1 MTRRVL
7 VVGFGN
13 PDAAD
18 DAVGILA
25 VREARVALEAIPGV
39 RVIEGSSG
47 AELIELLS
55 DADAAVVVDA
65 VRTPGGGR
73 PPGTLVRAEAG
84 SGGLPAEVGVPLSS
98 HGFGAAEAVALAA
111 ALGSVPPVVFLGVEV
126 ADVRVGH
133 PMTAPV
139 RGCVPGL
146 VRSVLEETAG
156 LAERA

>member
-1 MTRRVL
+1 

-25 VREARVALEAIPGV
+25 VREARAALESIPGV
-39 RVIEGSSG
+39 RVIEGSVGSD
-47 AELIELLS
+47 LTELLS
-55 DADAAVVVDA
+55 EADAAVIVDA
-65 VRTPGGGR
+65 VRTSGGGR

-84 SGGLPAEVGVPLSS
+84 PGGLPPQVGVPLSS
-98 HGFGAAEAVALAA
+98 HGFGASEAVALAA
-111 ALGSVPPVVFLGVEV
+111 ALGPVPPVVFLGVEA

-139 RGCVPGL
+139 RGCLPSL
-146 VRSVLEETAG
+146 VRSVIEETAR